1 VEWSKVDINHK
12 YILKKNCLTHIV
24 VCYSRWIEE
33 LRKSQVLVMTY
44 SIFLEVMEKNYLKMN
59 ELNLLILDECH
70 NVMNN
75 EDLKG
80 VLTLYENFAKSE
92 HPRILGL
99 TASIVNNKCKPM
111 ELSQLITILET
122 KLKSVIST
130 SNSVLSA
137 LQ

>member
-1 VEWSKVDINHK
+1 
-12 YILKKNCLTHIV
+12 
-24 VCYSRWIEE
+24 
-33 LRKSQVLVMTY
+33 MTY

-59 ELNLLILDECH
+59 ELNLLILDDCH

-99 TASIVNNKCKPM
+99 TASIVNNNCKPM

>member
-1 VEWSKVDINHK
+1 MDKINCK
-12 YILKKNCLTHIV
+12 TLNMY
-24 VCYSRWIEE
+24 YSRWTEE
-33 LRKSQVLVMTY
+33 LGKSQVLVMTY
-44 SIFLEVMEKNYLKMN
+44 SIFLEVIHKNFLKMN
-59 ELNLLILDECH
+59 KLNLLILDDCH

-75 EDLKG
+75 EALKG
-80 VLTLYENFAKSE
+80 VLTLYENSANSV

-99 TASIVNNKCKPM
+99 TASIVNNICKPM

-130 SNSVLSA
+130 SNNVLSA